1 MVHGVLESDED
12 ESLSEFIES
21 ESQISDCGDED
32 DNQLFFVPAITNI
45 RLSSFPDPLIGLSF
59 FKTGKIFY
67 VFMGAL
73 WVYFLKSS
81 IGTVK
86 FSLLRY
92 YQCLDPLFFSH
103 QKLAYHLC
111 NIFLRNQRR
120 LEWNFG
126 SLLRLQL
133 NIIYVSRFILINS
146 KCGDKTETRFVLSC
160 CYGSYG

>member
-73 WVYFLKSS
+73 
-81 IGTVK
+81 
-86 FSLLRY
+86 
-92 YQCLDPLFFSH
+92 
-103 QKLAYHLC
+103 
-111 NIFLRNQRR
+111 
-120 LEWNFG
+120 
-126 SLLRLQL
+126 
-133 NIIYVSRFILINS
+133 
-146 KCGDKTETRFVLSC
+146 
-160 CYGSYG
+160 